1 MIKQFIVPSY
11 PYDAQNPD
19 TLSPEVQKKVL
30 DAFEVFDHEQ
40 NKTVDA
46 REIGTIIRSLGT
58 FINFI
63 ADNHKKFEKT
73 SMTEF
78 LSFISFPFLIGYCP
92 TEAEIQEVLRD
103 MEDPQEMGYIS
114 VDRFYPVMSKIIM
127 QQR

>member
-1 MIKQFIVPSY
+1 MFNAYETLKYYYICDFRALKMIKQFIVPSY

-58 FINFI
+58 FIYF
-63 ADNHKKFEKT
+63 
-73 SMTEF
+73 
-78 LSFISFPFLIGYCP
+78 
-92 TEAEIQEVLRD
+92 R
-103 MEDPQEMGYIS
+103 
-114 VDRFYPVMSKIIM
+114 
-127 QQR
+127 